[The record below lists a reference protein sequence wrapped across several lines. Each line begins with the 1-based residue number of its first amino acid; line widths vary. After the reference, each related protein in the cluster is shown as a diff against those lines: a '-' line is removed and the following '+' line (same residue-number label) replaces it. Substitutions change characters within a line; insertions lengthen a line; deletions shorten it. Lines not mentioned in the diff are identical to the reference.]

1 MLINWHLQGE
11 ELKHNI
17 TQSLRSLTNTTTH
30 FLIFRF
36 SRSLSHLMVRY
47 VYFWPAGSLSFFC
60 KVQDQFIGFL
70 WRPFQLAPV
79 TKLLN
84 LNAPQSVSLSAVPL
98 GNINILLF
106 TKITFLT
113 FFLPKLSFYNLIYF
127 SLAARE
133 IGRQADWI
141 GKHFPMP
148 FAFPVKNVNSFFEN
162 GIEFLFTLYSIPSES
177 LTIEYSLFR
186 AIDAAMCAPT
196 VNLQCCGIL
205 ILNTSSLRW

>member
-47 VYFWPAGSLSFFC
+47 VYFWTAGSLSFFC

-98 GNINILLF
+98 GNINIF
-106 TKITFLT
+106 V
-113 FFLPKLSFYNLIYF
+113 Y
-127 SLAARE
+127 
-133 IGRQADWI
+133 
-141 GKHFPMP
+141 
-148 FAFPVKNVNSFFEN
+148 KNHIFN
-162 GIEFLFTLYSIPSES
+162 FLFAKIKFLQLNIFLVGSSWNWQTSWLNWQALSNAICFSCEKCKLIFWKWNWIFLYTLFH
-177 LTIEYSLFR
+177 TIRVSDYWVFTIQSNWCCNVRSNCKL
-186 AIDAAMCAPT
+186 AM
-196 VNLQCCGIL
+196 
-205 ILNTSSLRW
+205 LRDFDT